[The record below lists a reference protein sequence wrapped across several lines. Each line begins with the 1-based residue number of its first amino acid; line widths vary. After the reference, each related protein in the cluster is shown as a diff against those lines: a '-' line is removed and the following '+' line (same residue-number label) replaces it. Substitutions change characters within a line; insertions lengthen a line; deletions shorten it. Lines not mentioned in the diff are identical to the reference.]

1 MKRKIFLLTLGI
13 SLLTACSS
21 SSSSEP
27 NIQSNSINNQISQED
42 NLSSYLDL
50 NTADEVK
57 IAYNENLQEI
67 MSNEEKQELK
77 QINFDEII
85 KRAEKAQELASTINK
100 SNDKIDTVTKLVS
113 LDFLVHKINADV
125 LDEMFQYLV
134 DEYKNN
140 TLFNKE
146 TLEKNLYITRSLEK
160 ILSKDE
166 TKVNEAKITFDMFQ
180 IFKDT
185 IRLNSND
192 FNEEFNQQF
201 KTSIEE
207 NKLQIEKLINSF

>member
-1 MKRKIFLLTLGI
+1 MKRKIFLLILGI

-27 NIQSNSINNQISQED
+27 NIKSNSINNQISKED

-113 LDFLVHKINADV
+113 LDFLVHEINADV

>member
-1 MKRKIFLLTLGI
+1 
-13 SLLTACSS
+13 
-21 SSSSEP
+21 
-27 NIQSNSINNQISQED
+27 
-42 NLSSYLDL
+42 
-50 NTADEVK
+50 
-57 IAYNENLQEI
+57 

>member
-13 SLLTACSS
+13 SLLTDCSS

-27 NIQSNSINNQISQED
+27 NIQSNSINNEISQED
-42 NLSSYLDL
+42 NLPSYLDL

-100 SNDKIDTVTKLVS
+100 SSDKIDTVTKLVS
-113 LDFLVHKINADV
+113 LDFLVHEINADV

-140 TLFNKE
+140 TLFNNE